1 MTYFY
6 THWCFDCMYVSVG
19 VLQVLGLE
27 LQTDVSWE
35 LNRGSLK
42 EQPVLL
48 AIDHLYSPNLL
59 PYLTVYSVL
68 FLFFSFG
75 FSRQGFSV

>member
-42 EQPVLL
+42 EQC
-48 AIDHLYSPNLL
+48 S
-59 PYLTVYSVL
+59 
-68 FLFFSFG
+68 
-75 FSRQGFSV
+75 

>member
-48 AIDHLYSPNLL
+48 TAEPSLQPLL
-59 PYLTVYSVL
+59 HILEH
-68 FLFFSFG
+68 
-75 FSRQGFSV
+75 

>member
-1 MTYFY
+1 
-6 THWCFDCMYVSVG
+6 MYVSVG

-27 LQTDVSWE
+27 LQADVSWE

-48 AIDHLYSPNLL
+48 TAEPSLQPLL
-59 PYLTVYSVL
+59 HILEH
-68 FLFFSFG
+68 
-75 FSRQGFSV
+75 